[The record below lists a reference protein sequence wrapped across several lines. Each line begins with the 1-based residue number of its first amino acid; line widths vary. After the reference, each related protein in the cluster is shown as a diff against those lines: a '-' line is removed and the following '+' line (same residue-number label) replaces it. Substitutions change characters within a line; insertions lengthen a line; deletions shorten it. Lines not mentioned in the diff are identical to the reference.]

1 MAGAGEVE
9 RFAAT
14 GGRVIGVFTVVM
26 AAGLVILAVAERDE
40 SWALSLGLAG
50 LALGAIAW
58 ASMLRPALAIDD
70 DRLVMRNMVDT
81 VHVPLAAIEQIAV
94 RQVLAVRAGEKRYV
108 SPVVGKT
115 RRKMRRAEKG
125 AKSEQ
130 PKQGEIAY
138 PDFVEERI
146 RRRAEDARAERG
158 IAMLSDEQL
167 VLAADVRREWAW
179 PVIALMAVPMVL
191 FVVTLLL

>member
-9 RFAAT
+9 RFSAT
-14 GGRVIGVFTVVM
+14 SGRVLGILTVVM
-26 AAGLVILAVAERDE
+26 AVGLVTLAVAERDE
-40 SWALSLGLAG
+40 SWSLSLGLAG
-50 LALGAIAW
+50 LALGSIAW

-70 DRLVMRNMVDT
+70 DRLVMRNMLDT

-115 RRKMRRAEKG
+115 RRKMRRAERG

-146 RRRAEDARAERG
+146 RRRAEDSRAVHG
-158 IAMLSDEQL
+158 ITMLSDEQL
-167 VLAADVRREWAW
+167 ALAADVRREWSW
-179 PVIALMAVPMVL
+179 PVIALVAVPVVL
-191 FVVTLLL
+191 FVATLVL